1 MSLLRPDLP
10 KVNPKNTLTSYFPI
24 RTKDKSDIFDWDTV
38 LGHVVKYTYRKT
50 IQSESIDEFKEQCKK
65 RFLAKLDED
74 KFWPVLESMYFEGEE
89 LYKIS
94 PELLL
99 FKAHKQKG
107 TSSNARLGEMFLN
120 LLQDFALTE
129 KPQTKLNFIESE
141 IATTFESFVIQ
152 GQNKGTVVGE
162 SKEVPYLPFLSKHF
176 QEDLAFLNT
185 KPKYLL
191 NTFKDFLR
199 LYSFLYTIQLAINLS
214 EWKAGEPK
222 SKACYFI
229 MDNEKASK
237 ERRMVQ
243 DYGYKQLTN
252 SLPKL
257 FPYLSASENLQ
268 TKENKKIPLWQ
279 LAQQLEF
286 KNLEVLNE
294 YIFKFKK
301 NRSIDLQVREASN
314 PTQALQTIID
324 LTFEQFTRRQ
334 SQLNGDEKFQI
345 NSDYS
350 KVTENALCGH
360 FIQSRSRAGRVL
372 VFNQDYI
379 VLLTNLAI
387 GRNQKKLRFHQLMNA
402 FEERGV
408 YFDKQS
414 QQVLI
419 EFYERIG
426 NVDRMSD
433 SGDAVYVRKTI

>member
-24 RTKDKSDIFDWDTV
+24 RTKDRTDIFDWDTV
-38 LGHVVKYTYRKT
+38 LGHVVKYTYRKAL
-50 IQSESIDEFKEQCKK
+50 QSEDIEKFKDQCKK
-65 RFLAKLDED
+65 RFLCKLDED
-74 KFWPVLESMYFEGEE
+74 NFWPVLENMYFKGEE

-107 TSSNARLGEMFLN
+107 TSSNARLGELFLN
-120 LLQDFALTE
+120 LLQDFALNE
-129 KPQTKLNFIESE
+129 KPQTKLNFIERE
-141 IATTFESFVIQ
+141 IVTTFESFVIQ
-152 GQNKGTVVGE
+152 GKNKGTVVGE
-162 SKEVPYLPFLSKHF
+162 SKEAPYLPFLSKHF
-176 QEDLAFLNT
+176 QDDLAFLNT

-191 NTFKDFLR
+191 STFKDFIR
-199 LYSFLYTIQLAINLS
+199 LYSFLYTAQLSISLS
-214 EWKAGEPK
+214 EWKGGEPE

-229 MDNEKASK
+229 MDNEKASD
-237 ERRMVQ
+237 ERSWVKN
-243 DYGYKQLTN
+243 YGYNQLHN
-252 SLPKL
+252 AFDKI
-257 FPYLSASENLQ
+257 FPYLSMSESLQ
-268 TKENKKIPLWQ
+268 DPTEKKKPLWY
-279 LAQQLEF
+279 LAQELKNNSTNIELLNQYASAF
-286 KNLEVLNE
+286 KEDRNL
-294 YIFKFKK
+294 
-301 NRSIDLQVREASN
+301 SSN
-314 PTQALQTIID
+314 MSDAETTLDAIQNL
-324 LTFEQFTRRQ
+324 LTLAVEQFGRSESRH
-334 SQLNGDEKFQI
+334 EI
-345 NSDYS
+345 NVQYA
-350 KVTENALCGH
+350 KTTEVELCGH
-360 FIQSRSRAGRVL
+360 FIQSRGRAGRVL

-387 GRNQKKLRFHQLMNA
+387 GHNQDKLRFHQLMNA

>member
-10 KVNPKNTLTSYFPI
+10 KVNAK
-24 RTKDKSDIFDWDTV
+24 
-38 LGHVVKYTYRKT
+38 KT

-65 RFLAKLDED
+65 RFIAKLDED
-74 KFWPVLESMYFEGEE
+74 ALWPVLEAMYFNGEE
-89 LYKIS
+89 LYNIS

-107 TSSNARLGEMFLN
+107 TSSSARLGELFLN

-129 KPQTKLNFIESE
+129 KPETKLNFIEQE
-141 IATTFESFVIQ
+141 ISNAFENFVIQ
-152 GQNKGTVVGE
+152 GKNKGTVVSE
-162 SKEVPYLPFLSKHF
+162 SKEAPYLPFLSKLF

-191 NTFKDFLR
+191 NSFKDFIR
-199 LYSFLYTIQLAINLS
+199 LYSFLYTAQLSISLT
-214 EWKAGEPK
+214 EWKGGEPK

-229 MDNEKASK
+229 MDNEKASD
-237 ERRMVQ
+237 ERSWVKNC
-243 DYGYKQLTN
+243 GYTQLHN
-252 SLPKL
+252 AFDKI
-257 FPYLSASENLQ
+257 FPYLSASESLQ
-268 TKENKKIPLWQ
+268 DPNKKKKPLWF
-279 LAQQLEF
+279 LAQEIE
-286 KNLEVLNE
+286 NSSVN
-294 YIFKFKK
+294 
-301 NRSIDLQVREASN
+301 IDLLNQYVNAFKEDRKLSTNIHDAESTLDAIQNLLTLAIDQFSRHESRHEINVQYAKTTEA
-314 PTQALQTIID
+314 
-324 LTFEQFTRRQ
+324 E
-334 SQLNGDEKFQI
+334 
-345 NSDYS
+345 
-350 KVTENALCGH
+350 LCGH
-360 FIQSRSRAGRVL
+360 FIQSRGRAGRVL

-387 GRNQKKLRFHQLMNA
+387 GQHRDKLRFHQLMNA

-426 NVDRMSD
+426 NVVRMSD

>member
-24 RTKDKSDIFDWDTV
+24 RTKDRSDIFDWDTV

-50 IQSESIDEFKEQCKK
+50 IQSESIDAFKEQCKK

-74 KFWPVLESMYFEGEE
+74 IFWPVLESMYFKGEE

-107 TSSNARLGEMFLN
+107 TSSNARLGELFLN

-129 KPQTKLNFIESE
+129 KPQTKLNFIEQE
-141 IATTFESFVIQ
+141 IATAFESFVIQ
-152 GQNKGTVVGE
+152 GKNKGTVVGE
-162 SKEVPYLPFLSKHF
+162 SKEAPYLPFLSKHF
-176 QEDLAFLNT
+176 QDDLAFLNT

-191 NTFKDFLR
+191 STFKDFIR
-199 LYSFLYTIQLAINLS
+199 LYSFLYTAQLSISLS

-229 MDNEKASK
+229 MDNEKASD
-237 ERRMVQ
+237 ERSWIKN
-243 DYGYKQLTN
+243 YGYNQLHN
-252 SLPKL
+252 AFDKI
-257 FPYLSASENLQ
+257 FPYLSISESLQ
-268 TKENKKIPLWQ
+268 DPTEKKKPLWY
-279 LAQQLEF
+279 LAQELENNTT
-286 KNLEVLNE
+286 NLDVLNQ
-294 YIFKFKK
+294 YVIAFKEDRKLSTSIRDAETTLDAIQNLLILAMAQFE
-301 NRSIDLQVREASN
+301 RSESRHE
-314 PTQALQTIID
+314 
-324 LTFEQFTRRQ
+324 
-334 SQLNGDEKFQI
+334 I
-345 NSDYS
+345 NVQYA
-350 KVTENALCGH
+350 KTTEVELCGH
-360 FIQSRSRAGRVL
+360 FIQSRGRAGRVL

-387 GRNQKKLRFHQLMNA
+387 GKNQDKLRFHQLMNA